1 MTKTP
6 MNRATALNEIRDAI
20 EANGL
25 TYPGEK
31 PKALALRE
39 ISRRVSVFQRR
50 EISGRHAD
58 DQRHVEMLRRVI
70 GTNPRKPKTL
80 DPIVIWWGGNRWYV
94 IDGHHR
100 REAYHR
106 AGVVVPVPVEVLGGT
121 PDDAVTLE
129 EAIAFAAA
137 ANSKDRLSMEPEDKA
152 NSAWLLTVLGHGS
165 RTYVSDKCSV
175 SEALVSTMRR
185 TLRTLKATVNPN
197 NGLTYTADDLVML
210 EWDAARKLS
219 RGETVKPDE
228 TWDPDEALRA
238 RATDYRNRLYHHFGN
253 KPQRDFEAFA
263 MGLKESDKTIPSK
276 YVQTP
281 AWEEAIEDAIE
292 VQVEEKLIELID
304 FLRET
309 SGNPEAV
316 RELRELALSYEY
328 VSGPRGDGDEDEDGE
343 ELGDY

>member
-1 MTKTP
+1 MSKTP
-6 MNRATALNEIRDAI
+6 MNRVTALNEIRVAI
-20 EANGL
+20 AKNGL

-31 PKALALRE
+31 PKALTLPE

-70 GTNPRKPKTL
+70 GTNPKKPKML
-80 DPIVIWWGGNRWYV
+80 DPIVVWWGGNRWYV
-94 IDGHHR
+94 VDGHHR
-100 REAYHR
+100 REAYQR
-106 AGVVVPVPVEVLGGT
+106 VGVTVPVPVKVLGGT
-121 PDDAVTLE
+121 PDNVVTLE
-129 EAIAFAAA
+129 EAIAYAAA
-137 ANSKDRLSMEPEDKA
+137 ANSKDRLRMEPEDKA

-165 RTYVSDKCSV
+165 RTYVADKCSV

-185 TLRTLKATVNPN
+185 TLRTLKQTTNPDT
-197 NGLTYTADDLVML
+197 GLSYTADDLVIMD
-210 EWDAARKLS
+210 WDVARKLS
-219 RGETVKPDE
+219 RGEIVKPDDS
-228 TWDPDEALRA
+228 WDPDEALRA

-281 AWEEAIEDAIE
+281 AWEGAIEDAIE
-292 VQVEEKLIELID
+292 AQVEEKLMELID
-304 FLRET
+304 YLGET

-316 RELRELALSYEY
+316 RELRELALTYEY
-328 VSGPRGDGDEDEDGE
+328 LDGPRGVDDEDEEDE
-343 ELGDY
+343 DY